1 MPGGKELLDE
11 NQVLME
17 VKITNAQPVW
27 LANVLSENG
36 VFPASFSKYGSVYKT
51 LLNKQCK
58 ENGYA

>member
-1 MPGGKELLDE
+1 
-11 NQVLME
+11 ME

-58 ENGYA
+58 ENEYA